1 MLDIGYLKYR
11 TNVSYMLVFFIDI
24 KMNVRY
30 WIYKYRTNVYYVSLC
45 LHIFIYGCVC
55 KRKKERVSE

>member
-24 KMNVRY
+24 KINVRY
-30 WIYKYRTNVYYVSLC
+30 WIYKYRTNVCYMLVY
-45 LHIFIYGCVC
+45 VC
-55 KRKKERVSE
+55 KVLCMVVYVRERDCMYD